1 MASFISKSSAFSVLW
16 VQELYKTAEANGVNV
31 ISYTHAALP
40 HFFYTTLTVTA
51 WVGMQKHYSSQICIM
66 PTADHKSSPLPHAQT
81 KSNFCQ
87 LLTCTSSQL
96 FSTKACFCVL
106 EVAGFGA

>member
-16 VQELYKTAEANGVNV
+16 VQELYKTAEVNGVNV

-51 WVGMQKHYSSQICIM
+51 WVGMQNI
-66 PTADHKSSPLPHAQT
+66 TAVKYVS
-81 KSNFCQ
+81 CQ
-87 LLTCTSSQL
+87 LRT
-96 FSTKACFCVL
+96 TKAAHFL
-106 EVAGFGA
+106 MHKPKATSASY